1 MIQIENIKKKTIN
14 ISPDAVSGR
23 CEAKCIYNYD
33 YPPNSVV
40 KIKHETYF
48 IAIEQDSDTTSTSSP
63 VTYNEN
69 SYNVTKGLLFSPSL
83 HLFNNNKM
91 NAEIMIEHIAVSG
104 GRKLF
109 VCIPVRQSGG
119 DTSKM
124 LSEIVNGTAKK
135 APAVSETT
143 TVTVKQPLSFNDIL
157 PKGPFFSYTGKYGEE
172 TCDFIVYGKLFSI
185 AISET
190 DLKTLQDMIKPFHL
204 PMLGENLFVNS
215 KGANSEGGKNE
226 DGIYINCQPTGT
238 SAETT
243 EVTTTSS
250 SSTSDDV
257 TGWSDSTIKKVWMAF
272 YIFTIVLIVLYA
284 MNSFFN
290 VTTDSIKSTSTDLSS
305 KFTWPTWGKKT
316 TP

>member
-48 IAIEQDSDTTSTSSP
+48 ISIEPDPDTTSTTSP
-63 VTYNEN
+63 VTYNEAN
-69 SYNVTKGLLFSPSL
+69 YNVTKGLLFSPSL

-91 NAEIMIEHIAVSG
+91 DAEIMIEHIAVSG

-109 VCIPVRQSGG
+109 VCIPVRKMAG
-119 DTSKM
+119 DSSQM
-124 LSEIVNGTAKK
+124 LSAVVNGTAKK

-143 TVTVKQPLSFNDIL
+143 TITVEKPSTFNDML

-172 TCDFIVYGKLFSI
+172 TCDFIVYGKLFSL
-185 AISET
+185 AFSEG

-204 PMLGENLFVNS
+204 PMLGEYLFVNS
-215 KGANSEGGKNE
+215 KGANIDGGKKQ

-238 SAETT
+238 SEETT
-243 EVTTTSS
+243 EVTTTST

-257 TGWSDSTIKKVWMAF
+257 TGWSESTVKKLWMAF
-272 YIFTIVLIVLYA
+272 FITAITAIVLYG
-284 MNSFFN
+284 MNSFFKATGYIK
-290 VTTDSIKSTSTDLSS
+290 TTTSDLSD
-305 KFTWPTWGKKT
+305 KFTWSGFGKKT

>member
-48 IAIEQDSDTTSTSSP
+48 ISIEPDPDTTSTTSP
-63 VTYNEN
+63 VTYNEAN
-69 SYNVTKGLLFSPSL
+69 YNVTKGLLFSPSL

-91 NAEIMIEHIAVSG
+91 AAEIMIEHIAVSG

-119 DTSKM
+119 DSSKM
-124 LSEIVNGTAKK
+124 LSAVVNGTAKK

-143 TVTVKQPLSFNDIL
+143 TITVEKPLTFNDIL

-172 TCDFIVYGKLFSI
+172 TCDFIVYGKLFSLVS
-185 AISET
+185 SEG

-204 PMLGENLFVNS
+204 PMLGEYLFMNS
-215 KGANSEGGKNE
+215 KGANIDGGKKE

-243 EVTTTSS
+243 EVTTTST

-257 TGWSDSTIKKVWMAF
+257 TGWSDSTIKKLWLAF
-272 YIFTIVLIVLYA
+272 WITALTAIVLYG

-290 VTTDSIKSTSTDLSS
+290 FTGYIKTTTSDLSD
-305 KFTWPTWGKKT
+305 KFKWEGFGKKT